1 MIRCMY
7 GRGQDCGMYNL
18 KNLWCFLQDTVCTQT
33 DVSRH
38 SFKALNEGPEKVLG
52 NIGTS
57 KLQVCKVS
65 WLISGCCCFIIY
77 TFSLHCCTADCDMF
91 FSTILAVWGI
101 RASWSTQEWAHRSAE
116 WFCRSAFSS
125 SIRHLCLIGPHWKTR
140 VELLPRPARNARGPV
155 RKYSEN

>member
-1 MIRCMY
+1 MY

-33 DVSRH
+33 DIVVSRH

-65 WLISGCCCFIIY
+65 
-77 TFSLHCCTADCDMF
+77 
-91 FSTILAVWGI
+91 
-101 RASWSTQEWAHRSAE
+101 
-116 WFCRSAFSS
+116 
-125 SIRHLCLIGPHWKTR
+125 
-140 VELLPRPARNARGPV
+140 
-155 RKYSEN
+155 